1 MALMRS
7 GQKGLDEIQRI
18 RAAMEGGNPVITG
31 AQQGLIERNAALL
44 GEDGSAIIQDIQA
57 EDEKAGSLPADIFK
71 LIESCCRDLNKRVA
85 TLESSN
91 ELVRERE
98 PERLVQ
104 VEAMRE
110 QVTRY
115 NGARARRDNA
125 ALAKIRTTLRELVDK
140 YMADVDKDEEDG
152 LAPDVVQTW
161 KDQAYQ
167 IVNEAL
173 LFFDGFIEDGSAPPV
188 SAPADSLTPLR
199 KAIEIATYT
208 TEAVAK
214 EIQDPDE
221 VRLRGLAKQLGIS
234 KKEIMALSRSL
245 MVGQVV
251 SIAIEATRL
260 ASEAG
265 EAIKSSRE
273 MIRAALRGLG
283 AASDISEASGPT
295 RAQRPP
301 PPSGPVLGGSN
312 AGWAAGSR
320 PAASG
325 WVPFSMPAATA
336 WPPPGLRAKTQDGRH
351 RRRAVDPH
359 ARPNGCPSE

>member
-1 MALMRS
+1 MRS

-18 RAAMEGGNPVITG
+18 RTAMEGGKPVITE

-44 GEDGSAIIQDIQA
+44 GEDGNAIIQDIQA
-57 EDEKAGSLPADIFK
+57 EAEKTGSLPADIFK
-71 LIESCCRDLNKRVA
+71 LIESCCRDLSKRVA
-85 TLESSN
+85 SLETSN
-91 ELVRERE
+91 ELMRERE

-115 NGARARRDNA
+115 SGAQASEDNA
-125 ALAKIRTTLRELVDK
+125 ALARIKPTLHKLVDK
-140 YMADVDKDEEDG
+140 YMRDVNNDEEDG

-173 LFFDGFIEDGSAPPV
+173 HFFDGFIEDDSAP
-188 SAPADSLTPLR
+188 SAPSVHKPVDSLAPLK
-199 KAIEIATYT
+199 KAIEIASYL

-214 EIQDPDE
+214 EIQDPGED
-221 VRLRGLAKQLGIS
+221 RLRDLARKLGTS

-245 MVGQVV
+245 MVGQAA
-251 SIAIEATRL
+251 SIATEANRL
-260 ASEAG
+260 ASDAG

-273 MIRAALRGLG
+273 MIKAALRGLG
-283 AASDISEASGPT
+283 SASDISEISGPT

-301 PPSGPVLGGSN
+301 PTRPMLGDLN

-320 PAASG
+320 PGASG
-325 WVPFSMPAATA
+325 WPPFCTPATTV
-336 WPPPGLRAKTQDGRH
+336 WPPPES
-351 RRRAVDPH
+351 VP
-359 ARPNGCPSE
+359 RPRMGGASSELTPFMPSCRV